1 MIRSAFVATRFLAAC
16 LMAAAAGLYAA
27 DAPRPDG
34 VLGQW
39 SFAEGAAGWTPVNN
53 ATVADVARRPGGKSL
68 VVRQTNDAEA
78 DSAWLS
84 PVLKNPGAAVRIGLW
99 AADNYFTQKDFS
111 YSAAFEIV
119 PCDESGKLTTS
130 GGDWTWV
137 PWEDKRQIPQFPHT
151 MTREGLQWQYYE
163 AVKRPGAEFFRV
175 RLCWPKALSRGECY
189 FTDVSV
195 ALAGDGAAETTA
207 AAAPASAGQ
216 KTAAQ
221 AGAGGRHVFEISTAA
236 NGNLF
241 FADDPLRFEFLLYS
255 TDGQPVGPLSNPV
268 VEYDITDYEHFRVA
282 SGKLPFSGAAP
293 VTANQL
299 AAKRGQNLRLS
310 SVIPDA
316 AAKEV
321 GREFFLEA
329 RLVDGGKLIATDTVT
344 YGVVKP
350 RPIKAGEY
358 AKCRF
363 IQFAEGGGFRDAE
376 SKHEEQGLLHKMGTS
391 LVHNWDYNGWRK
403 AQPTKDGPIT
413 IPPGPDFP
421 KMVYCPNLE
430 QVRGRKPDHPWGDV
444 AKNAPD
450 WALIDDPFHKGC
462 KGFDI
467 DGYVDYIVAYV
478 RANRNRIVQV
488 VPSGLERFID
498 ARTMELQRKAYAAIK
513 KEFPDLPV
521 GMMTWGVNASE
532 ESANQVLQEKFYEIA
547 DFFDTHVYLP
557 SVDWTASDR
566 LQAELKKRGI
576 ERRLISTEFARV
588 GGTDQ
593 LQSSRDMI
601 CSMLDAHA
609 HGMDRVTY
617 FLMYVNEMP
626 EAARRQAVLRGEFPG
641 DGFQWMQY
649 VDRPRVSD
657 AIHDNN
663 WGRGAYGSDVRGAS
677 LMPMLKTMTY
687 YNFVQA
693 VECADFK
700 AVFHPDP
707 RTICYVYARDGK
719 TICCLFQKEAG
730 PPATLLLK
738 TAVPYTMQDFF
749 GRSDRVAPAG
759 SSLVVATPDPLVLLF
774 EGEVP
779 QLHDAKTASAALGP
793 TDGGLALSTIA
804 RGTTGK
810 PVLTVPP
817 LSSTAVNA
825 RITAT
830 VDGTWPKV
838 EAKTVA
844 ITPGKAATIE
854 LPIAIAADRPAG
866 RYTLTVRVQD
876 GDKLLS
882 VLKQPLVVGEVLT
895 AQLSGI
901 PLTKT
906 EAPAIAVA
914 IKSLADK
921 PMQGRVRIANRFFGG
936 GFTPEVMEQPYSVA
950 PGGTAVVKFPVPRDQ
965 GNLATSYEMRATV
978 ADSSGIAVTCDGDV
992 SFQASVKTKTPIV
1005 VDGNLA
1011 DWKLD
1016 ELVAIPFE
1024 KWHRGPRDPQ
1034 EFGGRFFS
1042 RWDDERLYFAAEI
1055 TDRVPVVNG
1064 TEHVLWNDDN
1074 IMFCLYPWGW
1084 RMGEPLESGYY
1095 REHLGP
1101 IVGGK
1106 AAIWRVGNVP
1116 SGPTRAEGAEIA
1128 VTRTPT
1134 GWVYE
1139 WAYPKAS
1146 LHPIALENGA
1156 AFRLSMSVW
1165 DQFKKEKKTEQDW
1178 GEYSWL
1184 TFSGFNSSVNAQ
1196 PALWREFTL
1205 VE

>member
-1 MIRSAFVATRFLAAC
+1 MTRFALLAAF
-16 LMAAAAGLYAA
+16 LLTLPAALFAA
-27 DAPRPDG
+27 DAARPDAI
-34 VLGQW
+34 LGEW
-39 SFAEGAAGWTPVNN
+39 SFSDGPAGWTPVNN
-53 ATVADVARRPGGKSL
+53 AAISDVARRPGGKSL
-68 VVRQTNDAEA
+68 VIRQTSDAEA

-84 PVLKNPGAAVRIGLW
+84 PVLKNPGAAVRIGVW
-99 AADNYFTQKDFS
+99 AADNYDTQKDFS
-111 YSAAFEIV
+111 YAAAFEIV
-119 PCDESGKLTTS
+119 PCDEAGKLTTI

-137 PWEDKRQIPQFPHT
+137 PWEDKRQIPQFRHT
-151 MTREGLQWQYYE
+151 MTREGLQWQFYE
-163 AVKRPGAEFFRV
+163 AVKRPAAGFFRV

-195 ALAGDGAAETTA
+195 RVAGEAAAETATA
-207 AAAPASAGQ
+207 SPADAQPAASTGPA
-216 KTAAQ
+216 
-221 AGAGGRHVFEISTAA
+221 GRHAFEISTAA

-241 FADDPLRFEFLLYS
+241 FADDPLRFEFLLYA
-255 TDGQPVGPLSNPV
+255 TDGQPVGPLTSPV
-268 VEYDITDYEHFRVA
+268 IEYDITDYQHFHVA
-282 SGKLPFSGAAP
+282 SGTLPFTGAAP
-293 VTANQL
+293 VTAKQI
-299 AAKRGQNLRLS
+299 AATRGQNMRLS
-310 SVIPDA
+310 AVIPDA
-316 AAKEV
+316 AAKET

-329 RLVDGGKLIATDTVT
+329 RLVDGGKLVATDTVT
-344 YGVVKP
+344 YGVVNP
-350 RPIKAGEY
+350 RPIAAGDY

-376 SKHEEQGLLHKMGTS
+376 SKHEEQGLIHKMGTS
-391 LVHNWDYNGWRK
+391 LVHNWDYDGWRK
-403 AQPTKDGPIT
+403 AQPTKGGPIT

-430 QVRGRKPDHPWGDV
+430 QVRGRKPDHPWRDV
-444 AKNAPD
+444 AKMAPD
-450 WALIDDPFHKGC
+450 WAVIDDPFHKGC

-478 RANRNRIVQV
+478 RANRSRIVQV

-498 ARTMELQRKAYAAIK
+498 ARTIELQRKAYAALK

-532 ESANQVLQEKFYEIA
+532 EAVNQILAEKFYEVA

-566 LQAELKKRGI
+566 LRAELKKRGI
-576 ERRLISTEFARV
+576 DRRLISTEFARV

-609 HGMDRVTY
+609 HGMERVTY
-617 FLMYVNEMP
+617 FLMYVNEVP
-626 EAARRQAVLRGEFPG
+626 EAPRRQAVLRGEFPG

-657 AIHDNN
+657 AIHDAN

-693 VECADFK
+693 VECAVFK
-700 AVFHPDP
+700 TVFQPDS
-707 RTICYVYARDGK
+707 RSVCYVYARDGK
-719 TICCLFQKEAG
+719 TICCLYQREAG

-738 TAVPYTMQDFF
+738 TAVPYAMQDFF
-749 GRSDRVAPAG
+749 GRTDRVSSAG

-779 QLHDAKTASAALGP
+779 QLHDAKTAPAVLGA

-810 PVLTVPP
+810 AVLTVPP
-817 LSSTAVNA
+817 LAANVSNA
-825 RITAT
+825 TITAT
-830 VDGTWPKV
+830 VDGTWPEV
-838 EAKTVA
+838 EAKSVA
-844 ITPGKAATIE
+844 LAADKPTTIE

-866 RYTLTVRVQD
+866 SYTFTVRVHA
-876 GDKLLS
+876 GDKDGGKLLT
-882 VLKQPLVVGEVLT
+882 VLKQPLVVGEVLS
-895 AQLSGI
+895 ARLAGI
-901 PLTKT
+901 PLTKNT
-906 EAPAIAVA
+906 DPAIAVT
-914 IKSLADK
+914 ITSLADK
-921 PMQGRVRIANRFFGG
+921 PMQGRVRVANRFFGG
-936 GFTPEVMEQPYSVA
+936 FMPEVMEQPYSVA
-950 PGGTAVVKFPVPRDQ
+950 PGGTAVVKFPVPREQ
-965 GNLATSYEMRATV
+965 ANLATSYEMRATV
-978 ADSSGIAVTCDGDV
+978 ADSTGIAVTCEGDV
-992 SFQASVKTKTPIV
+992 SFQACVKTKTPIA

-1016 ELVAIPFE
+1016 DLVPIPFE
-1024 KWHRGPRDPQ
+1024 KWHRGPREPED
-1034 EFGGRFFS
+1034 FGGRFFS

-1064 TEHVLWNDDN
+1064 TEQVLWNDDN

-1101 IVGGK
+1101 LAGGK
-1106 AAIWRVGNVP
+1106 AGIWRAGNVP

-1146 LHPIALENGA
+1146 LHPLALKDGA

-1178 GEYSWL
+1178 GEFTWL
-1184 TFSGFNSSVNAQ
+1184 TFGGFNSSVNAQ